1 MKPILAIVPPLS
13 PTYLWPLVLVTLL
26 IGTFWAWRAK
36 NAMPIFVVGGAALLL
51 FLWSRLPNGV
61 SLHSYGLFLVAG
73 FFLSTYLASLEA
85 KRRGLDPNII
95 LDAAMPLLLVS
106 ILLCRILYFII
117 YPDQWRGLGEFV
129 QIWNGG
135 LSFHGAIVGALGTL
149 AYFAWRYKVKF
160 GTLCDIV
167 SPGVFAG
174 YAVGR
179 IGCFMNGCCYGHPT
193 DLPWAVQFPSEVDRS
208 VLTPPCHPAQLYAT
222 FLGLAFFALIWSVR
236 AKPQFNRFTGQLTLF
251 FLALYAIE
259 RGIVEFFR
267 KGATAPLAYGI
278 EWLTLA
284 QQVSLI
290 ALATIA
296 ALWILLLRRANRQE
310 EVEDA
315 MISVPP
321 SVPPSASP
329 PSSHVSAS

>member
-1 MKPILAIVPPLS
+1 MKPILAVVPPLS
-13 PTYLWPLVLVTLL
+13 ATYLIPLVLVSLL
-26 IGTFWAWRAK
+26 VGTFWAWRTK
-36 NAMPIFVVGGAALLL
+36 NPMPVFVAGGAAAI
-51 FLWSRLPNGV
+51 FFAWSRLPQGV

-117 YPDQWRGLGEFV
+117 YPDQWRGIGEFV

-193 DLPWAVQFPSEVDRS
+193 NLPWAVPFPSEVDRS

-251 FLALYAIE
+251 FLGLYAIE

-267 KGATAPLAYGI
+267 KGATAPLAFGI

-284 QQVSLI
+284 QLVSII
-290 ALATIA
+290 ALVTIA
-296 ALWILLLRRANRQE
+296 AIWILLLRRANRE
-310 EVEDA
+310 EESENV
-315 MISVPP
+315 VPV
-321 SVPPSASP
+321 SPSAPSP
-329 PSSHVSAS
+329 STHVSAS